1 MADDKKKGGGEAKG
15 EGAKADA
22 KPRAEKA
29 GGGKGAKGGSGK
41 GRKGEGAAREQAA
54 VTSTA
59 EIVPARFLDV
69 YKTKAVPALT
79 KQFNY
84 KNPMEVPRLQK
95 IVVNMGLGAAV
106 ANPKIIDTAVEDMRA
121 ITGQKPV
128 VTRAKKAIANF
139 KLREGIPIGAMVT
152 LRRGRMWEFLDR
164 LISIALPRTRDFKG
178 VSRKAFDGKGNYTLG
193 LKEQIIFP
201 EVDYDKIDA
210 IKGLNISFVTTAKTD
225 EEGRALLQQLG
236 MPFRAA

>member
-1 MADDKKKGGGEAKG
+1 MADEKKPKSEQKPRPEKSGAKSGGKRARGGERAASEAVAVKSSV
-15 EGAKADA
+15 DA
-22 KPRAEKA
+22 
-29 GGGKGAKGGSGK
+29 
-41 GRKGEGAAREQAA
+41 
-54 VTSTA
+54 
-59 EIVPARFLDV
+59 VPARLLEK
-69 YKTKAVPALT
+69 YKQQAVPALT

-84 KNPMEVPRLQK
+84 KNPMQVPRLQK

-106 ANPKIIDTAVEDMRA
+106 ANPKIIDTAVEDLKA
-121 ITGQKPV
+121 ISGQKPV

-139 KLREGIPIGAMVT
+139 KLREGIPIGAVVT
-152 LRRGRMWEFLDR
+152 LRKSRMWEFLDR
-164 LISIALPRTRDFKG
+164 LLTLALPRTRDFKG

-210 IKGLNISFVTTAKTD
+210 IKGLNISFVTTAATD